1 MKIENAVVSYLK
13 DFGNTREND
22 LISYGVQRFGRSS
35 KDMKK
40 VVDRMVIK
48 GKIFRIVH
56 SKLRPPEVYVSLDEP
71 LPPFEVGVKLGEARV
86 GFEAR
91 KILEEAAAV
100 AERRVRDMESGK
112 R

>member
-1 MKIENAVVSYLK
+1 MKIERAVVSYLK
-13 DFGNTREND
+13 DFGNTREGD
-22 LISYGVQRFGRSS
+22 LINYGVQQSGRSS

-40 VVDRMVIK
+40 IVDRMVIK

-71 LPPFEVGVKLGEARV
+71 LPPFEFGVELGQAWVGSETH
-86 GFEAR
+86 

-100 AERRVRDMESGK
+100 AEQRVRDKEPK
-112 R
+112 KQ